1 MVPAQQ
7 RVGNPE
13 TPYLFGP
20 SVHGRGE
27 QRFGKGIRLRRL
39 GVTQN
44 PGQKPGHGVH
54 DHQGGRL
61 AARQDV
67 IADRYLFRFEERDC
81 PLVVL
86 ESRPFQDRL
95 LIRFDGFETREEA
108 EAIHGAELTIG
119 RDQVAP
125 LPEGRYY
132 RFELE
137 GLRVATK
144 QGAHLGVVTAVF
156 GTGANDVVAVKGAS
170 GEILI
175 PLLPEVIVSV
185 DVAGCAMVVDPPPG
199 LPGMPE
205 GA

>member
-1 MVPAQQ
+1 MGVVAKA
-7 RVGNPE
+7 
-13 TPYLFGP
+13 
-20 SVHGRGE
+20 HGLRGE
-27 QRFGKGIRLRRL
+27 VVVQALSDAPGRFD
-39 GVTQN
+39 
-44 PGQKPGHGVH
+44 PGSEF
-54 DHQGGRL
+54 L
-61 AARQDV
+61 ALTANGMTRT
-67 IADRYLFRFEERDC
+67 
-81 PLVVL
+81 LVVS

-95 LIRFDGFETREEA
+95 LIRFDGFDTREAA

-119 RDQVAP
+119 RGEVAP

-185 DVAGCAMVVDPPPG
+185 DVAGGAMVVDPPPG

>member
-1 MVPAQQ
+1 MPTRESAPE
-7 RVGNPE
+7 RILVG
-13 TPYLFGP
+13 
-20 SVHGRGE
+20 VVAKAHGLRGE
-27 QRFGKGIRLRRL
+27 VVVQALSDAPGRFD
-39 GVTQN
+39 
-44 PGQKPGHGVH
+44 PGSEY
-54 DHQGGRL
+54 L
-61 AARQDV
+61 AIGANGMTR
-67 IADRYLFRFEERDC
+67 

-95 LIRFDGFETREEA
+95 LIRFDGFATREDA

-144 QGAHLGVVTAVF
+144 GGVHLGVVTAVF
-156 GTGANDVVAVKGAS
+156 GTGANDVIAVKGAG

-175 PLLPEVIVSV
+175 PLLPEVVVSV
-185 DVAGCAMVVDPPPG
+185 DVAGGAMVVDPPPG

>member
-1 MVPAQQ
+1 LPTKEPGPE
-7 RVGNPE
+7 RILVGVVAKP
-13 TPYLFGP
+13 
-20 SVHGRGE
+20 HGLRGE
-27 QRFGKGIRLRRL
+27 VVVQALSDAPGRFD
-39 GVTQN
+39 
-44 PGQKPGHGVH
+44 PGSQFLA
-54 DHQGGRL
+54 L
-61 AARQDV
+61 AANGMTR
-67 IADRYLFRFEERDC
+67 A
-81 PLVVL
+81 LVVL

-95 LIRFDGFETREEA
+95 LIRFDGFATREDA
-108 EAIHGAELTIG
+108 DAIHGAELTIG

-144 QGAHLGVVTAVF
+144 GGAHLGVVTAVF
-156 GTGANDVVAVKGAS
+156 GTGANDVIAVKGAG
-170 GEILI
+170 GEILL

-185 DVAGCAMVVDPPPG
+185 DIAGGALVVDPPPG

>member
-1 MVPAQQ
+1 MPTKESAPE
-7 RVGNPE
+7 RILVG
-13 TPYLFGP
+13 
-20 SVHGRGE
+20 VVAKAHGLRGE
-27 QRFGKGIRLRRL
+27 VVVQALSDAPGRFD
-39 GVTQN
+39 
-44 PGQKPGHGVH
+44 PGS
-54 DHQGGRL
+54 RFL
-61 AARQDV
+61 AIAANGMTRPLLV
-67 IADRYLFRFEERDC
+67 I
-81 PLVVL
+81 
-86 ESRPFQDRL
+86 ESRPHQDRL
-95 LIRFDGFETREEA
+95 LIRFDGFATREDA

-119 RDQVAP
+119 REQVAP

-144 QGAHLGVVTAVF
+144 GGAHLGMVTAVF
-156 GTGANDVVAVKGAS
+156 GTGANDVIAVKGLK

-185 DVAGCAMVVDPPPG
+185 DVAAGAMVVDPPPG